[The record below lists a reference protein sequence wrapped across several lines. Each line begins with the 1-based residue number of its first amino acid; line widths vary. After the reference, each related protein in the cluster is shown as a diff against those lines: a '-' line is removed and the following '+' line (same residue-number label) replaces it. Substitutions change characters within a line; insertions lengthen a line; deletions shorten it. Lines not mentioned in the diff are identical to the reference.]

1 MSGLQTHQDL
11 CRQFATLLSY
21 PAANLE
27 QTATDCLELLQKN
40 RPEAAEQLQP
50 FAAFLTASDRARIEE
65 VFTGAFDLQPLC
77 HPYVGYQLCGESQQ
91 RTMFL
96 MKLQELYRQ
105 HDYRCGSELPDHL
118 GEMLRFIGIIDDQG
132 CRRELIEDGLL
143 PALEKIIHGIDNAAH
158 PYRGLLK
165 ALHSFLNAGSADK
178 GALS

>member
-1 MSGLQTHQDL
+1 MTSLTVHQDI

-21 PAANLE
+21 PGADLLQTAAN
-27 QTATDCLELLQKN
+27 CLERLQQSQAD
-40 RPEAAEQLQP
+40 AAEQMVP
-50 FAAFLTASDRARIEE
+50 FFNFVTTSSEARIEE
-65 VFTGAFDLQPLC
+65 VFTGTFDLQPIC

-118 GEMLRFIGIIDDQG
+118 GEVLRFIGITDDQA
-132 CRRELIEDGLL
+132 CRRELVRDGLL
-143 PALEKIIHGIDNAAH
+143 PALEKIIKGIENDEH
-158 PYRGLLK
+158 PYKQLLK
-165 ALHSFLNAGSADK
+165 ALHSFLNQHSVEK